1 MRQIILSLLFVCSFF
16 SCNYSLFSQSS
27 FGLQVG
33 LATPS
38 EKLNQIYN
46 EDLLKV
52 QNALG
57 VLLREGP
64 NTGYI
69 VNAKLRF
76 ELDEKVWFNGG
87 AGIARFPQSVIPIV
101 NQIDNKDTLAIMTS
115 IQNIIPLSAGLH
127 YQFNRGLVSLY
138 FMGDMTYNYMM
149 NSVDVKYNKQSFPLP
164 PKNETISRIGIGFGA
179 GLDFHIPIFTGNL
192 EAKYNIVNFIG
203 RDPIEAEKSYFT
215 LTLGVYFGETQSA
228 IRPKANPSTEQ

>member
-1 MRQIILSLLFVCSFF
+1 MRQILTTILCVFCLLTFF
-16 SCNYSLFSQSS
+16 TSVYSQSS
-27 FGLQVG
+27 FGLQAG

-52 QNALG
+52 QNAFG

-76 ELDEKVWFNGG
+76 ELDEKIWFNGG

-101 NQIDNKDTLAIMTS
+101 NQIDNKDTLAVMTT

-149 NSVDVKYNKQSFPLP
+149 NSVDVNYNKQSFPLP
-164 PKNETISRIGIGFGA
+164 PENETISRIGIGFGG
-179 GLDFHIPIFTGNL
+179 GLDFHIPIFTGNI

-203 RDPIEAEKSYFT
+203 RDPLEAEKSYFT
-215 LTLGVYFGETQSA
+215 LTLGIYFGETQSA
-228 IRPKANPSTEQ
+228 IRPKSTPSSAQ